1 MDCPK
6 CGAKRAPTVVTV
18 PADKREDGNVLRRRK
33 CKACD
38 LEFRT
43 VEVLQTDWVVTQQQ
57 AVASA
62 LPGLTAPLPSSPTA
76 PLIDIESEL
85 EDLLRPSLD
94 ALEEVLTSQVDIPKA
109 KVDTARW
116 LVADRREYRKA
127 LAGAQGEEASDPA
140 IAELAQILSL
150 VPDSDEESA

>member
-18 PADKREDGNVLRRRK
+18 PADRRDDGNVLRRRK

-38 LEFRT
+38 QEFRT

-76 PLIDIESEL
+76 PLIDIEAEL

-94 ALEEVLTSQVDIPKA
+94 ALEEVLTSKA
-109 KVDTARW
+109 DLPRSKVDTARW
-116 LVADRREYRKA
+116 LVADRA
-127 LAGAQGEEASDPA
+127 
-140 IAELAQILSL
+140 
-150 VPDSDEESA
+150 